1 MLFLHLVVSFASI
14 MLLTDPPE
22 LVALPEDQIPSAESF
37 IALSQCKMD
46 CFKWT
51 PIFNTVKKGSMSKAR
66 SKVIHLFLHEQNNW
80 MEIHTCLALIVE
92 LSDFSKTA
100 GTRLD

>member
-1 MLFLHLVVSFASI
+1 MMFLHVVVSLASI

-22 LVALPEDQIPSAESF
+22 LVALPEDQIPSIESF
-37 IALSQCKMD
+37 IALSQSKMD

-51 PIFNTVKKGSMSKAR
+51 PNFNTVQRGSMSKAR
-66 SKVIHLFLHEQNNW
+66 SKVTHLFLHEQHNW
-80 MEIHTCLALIVE
+80 MDIHTCLALLVE
-92 LSDFSKTA
+92 LPDFCKTT